1 MGRAGGERQLHRVG
15 VKDAKHI
22 LHLQEILAVA
32 NNKVMHIVRDGRDVA
47 ASLAARS
54 NEYTWESSMGSC
66 GGSGLAGRL
75 AGRLAGW
82 VDDNK
87 AVLPF
92 LADRRVLSIKFEDF
106 FNADRVLRVLRQL
119 AAFVRAPAPD
129 ERLLLALH
137 PSTTPLTGLDRC
149 AAYPNEAAKRAD
161 LAASSVQQLATMAA
175 FRAAAVAS
183 AEAAAAGE
191 AVEQPPDPLAHDS
204 RRAWQSS
211 QAWSPQEST
220 WRQRLS
226 KGKKADV
233 EAHKEMQRMLQHF
246 GYPKA

>member
-1 MGRAGGERQLHRVG
+1 MT
-15 VKDAKHI
+15 
-22 LHLQEILAVA
+22 
-32 NNKVMHIVRDGRDVA
+32 VA
-47 ASLAARS
+47 APSRPCPPPPPSRPPAIPL
-54 NEYTWESSMGSC
+54 
-66 GGSGLAGRL
+66 
-75 AGRLAGW
+75 
-82 VDDNK
+82 
-87 AVLPF
+87 
-92 LADRRVLSIKFEDF
+92 
-106 FNADRVLRVLRQL
+106 LRQL